1 MTPCRFCDGSLVE
14 QLTTFVHEDGDQFW
28 IVRNV
33 PAFVC
38 TRCGEKEYTQETT
51 QRVLSLLQRPPRP
64 REILHVPAYELAA
77 A

>member
-1 MTPCRFCDGSLVE
+1 MTQCRFCDGSPVE

-28 IVRNV
+28 IVCNM

-38 TRCGEKEYTQETT
+38 TRCGEKEYSQETT
-51 QRVLSLLQRPPRP
+51 QRVLSLLQRRP
-64 REILHVPAYELAA
+64 REILHVPVYELAA

>member
-1 MTPCRFCDGSLVE
+1 MSQCVYCGGDLVE